1 MVRNNNKMKYTKIC
15 LILLSF
21 IIYSYCADSTCS
33 TLKTESTCTANTA
46 CQWNAAKC
54 SGGTGT
60 TCSSKTVEADCEAEE
75 YSGTINCEFTD
86 ESEEGQCAQAEGKTK
101 DCSGGAASKTAC
113 VAISDCAWTPTDPA
127 ACEGHAD
134 CEKVKN
140 PTQTT
145 CEAVT
150 YSGTAN
156 CKWSV
161 AACGDKPSTPEPTPS
176 SSFYMKF
183 SCLIGLFFFLF

>member
-1 MVRNNNKMKYTKIC
+1 MKYTKIC
-15 LILLSF
+15 FILLSL

-33 TLKTESTCTANTA
+33 TLTTESTCTANTA

-75 YSGTINCEFTD
+75 YSGTLNCEFTA
-86 ESEEGQCAQAEGKTK
+86 ESAGGTCAKAEGKEA
-101 DCSGGAASKTAC
+101 DCSGGSASRSAC
-113 VAISDCAWTPTDPA
+113 EAIANCEWTPTTA
-127 ACEGHAD
+127 AKCEGHTD
-134 CEKVKN
+134 CTGVKN

-150 YSGTAN
+150 YTGTAN
-156 CKWSV
+156 CEWGEP
-161 AACGDKPSTPEPTPS
+161 ACGDKPSTNDPTPS

>member
-1 MVRNNNKMKYTKIC
+1 MKYTKIC
-15 LILLSF
+15 LILLSL

-33 TLKTESTCTANTA
+33 TLTTESTCTANTA

-60 TCSSKTVEADCEAEE
+60 TCSSQTVEADCEAEE
-75 YSGTINCEFTD
+75 YSGTINCEFTA
-86 ESEEGQCAQAEGKTK
+86 ESA
-101 DCSGGAASKTAC
+101 GGACAAAASTEAVCTGGSASRSAC
-113 VAISDCAWTPTDPA
+113 EDITNCVWTPTDA
-127 ACEGHAD
+127 AKCEGHAD
-134 CEKVKN
+134 CLAVKN

-156 CKWSV
+156 CEWGD
-161 AACGDKPSTPEPTPS
+161 AACGDKPSTPDTTTS